1 MDLILLV
8 KALLMGLV
16 EGVTE
21 FLPISSTG
29 HLIIA
34 GDLLDFLRKEQRDV
48 FEIFIQL
55 GAIMAVCWEYRQKL
69 AHTLASVGSEARA
82 RRFVFNVAIAFV
94 PAGVLA
100 LLLGKLIKTRL
111 FFPAPVATAF
121 FVGGLVILWAEHR
134 KHTVNVWE
142 VDDMSWKDALKV
154 GFAQCFA
161 LIPGT
166 SRSGSTIIGGL
177 LFGLSRKAATEFS
190 FFLAIPTLTS
200 AALYDLY
207 KHRAA
212 FDAGAMGLMSVGL
225 VVSFF
230 SALFAVRGLIRY
242 ISRHDF
248 CAFAWYR
255 MAFGAVVLLTAYFGV
270 VKWSN

>member
-1 MDLILLV
+1 VDLILLV
-8 KALLMGLV
+8 KALVMGVV

-34 GDLLDFLRKEQRDV
+34 GDLLNFLQKEQRDV

-69 AHTLASVGSEARA
+69 AGTVMSLGSEARA
-82 RRFVFNVAIAFV
+82 RRFLFNVLLAFV

-100 LLLGKLIKTRL
+100 LLFGKFIKAHL
-111 FFPAPVATAF
+111 FFPAPVAAAF

-200 AALYDLY
+200 AAFYDLY
-207 KHRAA
+207 KHRAGLDGDFA
-212 FDAGAMGLMSVGL
+212 VLMAAGFIM
-225 VVSFF
+225 SFF

-255 MAFGAVVLLTAYFGV
+255 MVFGALVFLSAYMGWV
-270 VKWSN
+270 NWSN